1 MKTVKIV
8 SGVYG
13 ADNGKGGV
21 TAIARGQTCEV
32 SDAEAARLVSL
43 GVAAMAVATLQE
55 GQTAPEAGEN
65 TPEGDN
71 AQEGAVGHLDAGQL
85 SSMTNAQLKQ
95 LAEDMG
101 LDVTKCKKKADFIEL
116 ITAEEVIVPTD
127 GEEGEEEDDT
137 VDDGE
142 LPPDLEAEA
151 PVE

>member
-1 MKTVKIV
+1 MKTVKII

-21 TAIARGQTCEV
+21 TAIARGQTCELP
-32 SDAEAARLVSL
+32 DAEAARLVAF
-43 GVAAMAVATLQE
+43 GVATMVVATLQE
-55 GQTAPEAGEN
+55 GQTMPKAGEN
-65 TPEGDN
+65 TPSGNN
-71 AQEGAVGHLDAGQL
+71 AQENSTGHLDAKQL

-101 LDVTKCKKKADFIEL
+101 LDAAKCKKKADYIEL
-116 ITAEEVIVPTD
+116 ITAEEVIVPPD
-127 GEEGEEEDDT
+127 GEEYDDT

-142 LPPDLEAEA
+142 LPPDLQAEA

>member
-1 MKTVKIV
+1 MKTVKIIFG
-8 SGVYG
+8 SYGLPDGRRGVKLI
-13 ADNGKGGV
+13 DC
-21 TAIARGQTCEV
+21 GQTCEV
-32 SDAEAARLVSL
+32 DDAEAARLVAL
-43 GVAAMAVATLQE
+43 GVAAVVVATPQE
-55 GQTAPEAGEN
+55 AESATGTGEN